1 MTNTPLIALTF
12 DADELDKYV
21 LWPYAFQGI
30 TAAGATPIAVQTNR
44 LHPRLTSIIDWVD
57 GLVIGGGVD
66 VSPARYGGDTSDPL
80 IGAPNPQRDDL
91 EIQLISAAQK
101 ASKPVLAI
109 CRGAQLLNV
118 AHGGTLIGDLRRD
131 RPTGVVHRHTEEGL
145 ARPLHTVS
153 VDDNSLLST
162 WIGSA
167 GDIAV
172 NSQHHQGIDR
182 VGDGLRVTAQAD
194 DGLVEG
200 IEVPGEVVV
209 GVQWHPE
216 LLWRTDDHSM
226 SLLRGFVDECR
237 VRATTLSAIS
247 AR

>member
-1 MTNTPLIALTF
+1 MTNTTLIALTF

-30 TAAGATPIAVQTNR
+30 TAAGATPIAVQTTQLR
-44 LHPRLTSIIDWVD
+44 PRLTSIIDWVD

-66 VSPARYGGDTSDPL
+66 VDPSRYGGDTSDPL
-80 IGAPNPQRDDL
+80 IDISNPQRDDL
-91 EIQLISAAQK
+91 EIQLISAAQN
-101 ASKPVLAI
+101 AGKPVLAI

-131 RPTGVVHRHTEEGL
+131 RPTTVAHRHTEEGL
-145 ARPLHTVS
+145 AQPLHTVS
-153 VDDNSLLST
+153 VEDNSLLST

-167 GDIAV
+167 GNIDV

-182 VGDGLRVTAQAD
+182 VGHGLRVTARAD

-200 IEVPGEVVV
+200 IEVPNEAVV

-216 LLWRTDDHSM
+216 LLWRTDNHAM
-226 SLLRGFVDECR
+226 NLLRGFVDACR
-237 VRATTLSAIS
+237 VRAMTLGAIS